1 MNLFFTGGGILG
13 MFYYAGM
20 LKYLR
25 DNKVKV
31 DKVYGISAG
40 SAIGVCLL
48 LDIDIENFIEFIKKT
63 TRESSSL
70 TELQIKGVTYVL
82 EHRPDA
88 YKILTNRLYIGLTDI
103 NGFRYKSKFKSNVDL
118 ADAILC
124 SSCIPV
130 LSSWKSKYIDGRIAF
145 KPSYIPSETIVMNYS
160 ISLLINMFIPPE
172 NIQLFLIE
180 NGYVNAG
187 RYIKSKNRDVFFDYD
202 LTPKPLIQLFCFLHD
217 AGCLINPKTIKD
229 LGKLNNN

>member
-20 LKYLR
+20 LRYLR

-40 SAIGVCLL
+40 SAIGLCLL
-48 LDIDIENFIEFIKKT
+48 LDIDIENFIEFMKKT
-63 TRESSSL
+63 TRETFSL
-70 TELQIKGVTYVL
+70 TEIQIKGINYVL
-82 EHRPDA
+82 EQRPDA
-88 YKILTNRLYIGLTDI
+88 YKILTDRLYIGLTDI
-103 NGFRYKSKFKSNVDL
+103 NGFRYKSKFKSNIDL

-145 KPSYIPSETIVMNYS
+145 KPSDIPSETIVMNFS

-172 NIQLFLIE
+172 NIKMLLIE
-180 NGYVNAG
+180 NGYANAG
-187 RYIKSKNRDVFFDYD
+187 RYIKNKNREIYYEYD
-202 LTPKPLIQLFCFLHD
+202 LTHKPLLQLCCFLHD
-217 AGCLINPKTIKD
+217 TGCLINPKTIKD
-229 LGKLNNN
+229 LGKI